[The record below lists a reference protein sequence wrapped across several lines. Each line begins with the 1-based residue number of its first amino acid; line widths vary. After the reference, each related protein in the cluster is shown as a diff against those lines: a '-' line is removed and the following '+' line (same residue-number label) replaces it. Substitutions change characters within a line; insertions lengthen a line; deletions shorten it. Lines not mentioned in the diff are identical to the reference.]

1 MNEKELLIKGNQYF
15 VNLAK
20 KDKELNFSLNELV
33 KGQKPPVL
41 VITCS
46 DSRVSPEEIFSLGLG
61 YLFVIRTA
69 GNVINEGELAS
80 VEYGI
85 EHLHIKYVL
94 VLGHTHCGAIHATI
108 NNEKGKYLDP
118 ILGRIKKNIHDEKDE
133 YKASEI
139 NALAEVKFLK
149 EKFPEYDGKIEAA
162 IYDLETRK
170 VNFLE

>member
-1 MNEKELLIKGNQYF
+1 MNEKELLIKGNEYF
-15 VNLAK
+15 ADLAK
-20 KDKELNFSLNELV
+20 KNKELNNSLNELV
-33 KGQKPPVL
+33 KGQKPPIL

-94 VLGHTHCGAIHATI
+94 VLGHTHCGAIHASI
-108 NNEKGKYLDP
+108 HNEKGKYLDP
-118 ILGRIKKNIHDEKDE
+118 ILNRIKKNILNEKDE
-133 YKASEI
+133 YKASEK
-139 NALAEVKFLK
+139 NALEEVKFLK
-149 EKFPEYDGKIEAA
+149 DKFKEYDGKIEAA
-162 IYDLETRK
+162 VYDLETRK

>member
-1 MNEKELLIKGNQYF
+1 MKEKELLIKGNEYF
-15 VNLAK
+15 VDFAK
-20 KDKELNFSLNELV
+20 KNKELNNSLNELV

-94 VLGHTHCGAIHATI
+94 VLGHTHCGAVHASMH
-108 NNEKGKYLDP
+108 NEKGKYLDP
-118 ILGRIKKNIHDEKDE
+118 ILNRIKKNILEEKDE
-133 YKASEI
+133 LEASKK
-139 NALAEVKFLK
+139 NAIAEVNFLK
-149 EKFPEYDGKIEAA
+149 EKFPDYDGVIEPG

>member
-1 MNEKELLIKGNQYF
+1 MKEKELLIKGNEYF
-15 VNLAK
+15 VDLAK
-20 KDKELNFSLNELV
+20 KSKELNNSLNELV

-94 VLGHTHCGAIHATI
+94 VLGHTHCGAVHASIH
-108 NNEKGKYLDP
+108 NEKGKYLDP
-118 ILGRIKKNIHDEKDE
+118 ILNRIKKNILDEKDE
-133 YKASEI
+133 LEASKK
-139 NALAEVKFLK
+139 NAIAEVNFLK
-149 EKFPEYDGKIEAA
+149 EKFPDYDAVIEPG

-170 VNFLE
+170 VTFIK